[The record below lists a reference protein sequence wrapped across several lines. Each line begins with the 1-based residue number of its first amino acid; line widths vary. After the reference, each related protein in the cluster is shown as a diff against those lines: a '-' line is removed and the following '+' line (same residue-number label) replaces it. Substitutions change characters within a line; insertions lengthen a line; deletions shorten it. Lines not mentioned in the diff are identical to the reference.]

1 MRASGVRYRCCGD
14 GARHQPPSRLT
25 VPTRQRRFEWN
36 CGGAR
41 EATGNSVSFSRS
53 RSVARSAHRCVT
65 KSHKAIHVSKDTW
78 PWATFLINLS
88 GAFVLGAFLTVI
100 AQRAPSNRYVRV
112 FFATGFLGAY
122 TTFSTM
128 AVETVTLVRAGR
140 AGVGF
145 LYLFTSMTLGL
156 VVAYA
161 GVRVAR
167 ATAC

>member
-1 MRASGVRYRCCGD
+1 M
-14 GARHQPPSRLT
+14 
-25 VPTRQRRFEWN
+25 
-36 CGGAR
+36 
-41 EATGNSVSFSRS
+41 
-53 RSVARSAHRCVT
+53 
-65 KSHKAIHVSKDTW
+65 SKDTW